1 MLPNNT
7 LMRYLISGISL
18 VLFASNILGCHNYPD
33 RISYYY
39 KITYGY
45 ENNSGEH
52 INMQAY
58 NRYDDRVVHW
68 HIPDGHKI
76 VFPPLTQN
84 WGATPFNL
92 DDGRDAGVYVR
103 NFYADSIIIRFI
115 TGDCLIYASNLEERN
130 IRLPQW
136 YNGYK
141 EALNE
146 DYETRDS
153 NSGSVPFYSSHE
165 FSLTWV
171 FTPEDLNEA
180 TKCPEP
186 PKK

>member
-1 MLPNNT
+1 
-7 LMRYLISGISL
+7 
-18 VLFASNILGCHNYPD
+18 
-33 RISYYY
+33 
-39 KITYGY
+39 
-45 ENNSGEH
+45 
-52 INMQAY
+52 MQAY
-58 NRYDDRVVHW
+58 NRYNDSVIHW

-76 VFPPLTQN
+76 VFPPLNQD
-84 WGATPFNL
+84 WGATPFL
-92 DDGRDAGVYVR
+92 FDDGREGYIQK
-103 NFYADSIIIRFI
+103 FHADSIVIRFI
-115 TGDCLIYASNLEERN
+115 TGDCLIYASNFEERN
-130 IRLPQW
+130 IRSEKW